1 MPIKVRPGRPS
12 QANFSLKR
20 EPFVRLTGTVSGY
33 SPEQQ
38 VVLRLQ
44 DFLGGPMSQE
54 IAFDASTGNFQSKW
68 IPPGSYTLSASTNI
82 PGTFDAPL
90 ALSFARQ
97 SINAR
102 STLS

>member
-12 QANFSLKR
+12 LANFSLKR

-38 VVLRLQ
+38 VVLSLQ
-44 DFLGGPMSQE
+44 DFLEGPMSRE

-68 IPPGSYTLSASTNI
+68 IPPGAYTLSASTNI
-82 PGTFDAPL
+82 PVTSDASL
-90 ALSFARQ
+90 ALSFSPPALHARPP
-97 SINAR
+97 
-102 STLS
+102 